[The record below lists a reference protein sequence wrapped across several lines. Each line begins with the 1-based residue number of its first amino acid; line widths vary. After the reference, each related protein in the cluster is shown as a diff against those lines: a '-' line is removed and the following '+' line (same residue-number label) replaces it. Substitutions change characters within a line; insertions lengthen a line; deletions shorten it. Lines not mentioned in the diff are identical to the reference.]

1 MKERN
6 ASIDIFRLICA
17 LMVVSIHTAPLA
29 EWGHNWRYLTVQI
42 LPRIGV
48 PFFFCTM
55 GYYYIGSLLK
65 GECKFA
71 QTMKRLLLT
80 YGLWSIIYYI
90 PDFKQV
96 LNGSVS
102 LIGFFANCLRYFLIY
117 GSREHFWFFPAVFFS
132 VVITTLFAKVGK
144 LSWLAGVSVGA
155 YILGLLGCSYYG
167 LGSQIPIISAFI
179 NFSQYDLIR
188 RIVLMG
194 FPFFMMGYFLQK
206 IDLKNISNKKVI
218 AVEGIYLT
226 TFLVEII
233 FVNKMQIQRNI
244 IITVFLY
251 LLLFNTMLLLLKNPC
266 GKYGKIARTTRDMS
280 NFIYYSHPLFM
291 IWINMIMNYCVGRN
305 ARETELFLLTVI
317 SAGSIGYFLHKGDN
331 KYLNKLFK

>member
-6 ASIDIFRLICA
+6 ASIDIFRIICA
-17 LMVVSIHTAPLA
+17 LMVVSIHTGPLS
-29 EWGHNWRYLTVQI
+29 EFGHNWWYLTAQI

-65 GECKFA
+65 GQCKFWK
-71 QTMKRLLLT
+71 TMKRLLVT

-90 PDFKQV
+90 PDAKQV

-102 LIGFFANCLRYFLIY
+102 LSGFLINCLRQFVIY

-132 VVITTLFAKVGK
+132 ITVVMLFAKIGK
-144 LSWLAGVSVGA
+144 LSWLAGLSIIA
-155 YILGLLGCSYYG
+155 YVLGLLGCSYYG
-167 LGSQIPIISAFI
+167 IGNQIPVISAFI

-206 IDLKNISNKKVI
+206 MDIKKIKNRTCLIL
-218 AVEGIYLT
+218 EGMFLLA
-226 TFLVEII
+226 FLVEIM
-233 FVNKMQIQRNI
+233 FVNIMQIQINV

-266 GKYGKIARTTRDMS
+266 GQYGKIAVVMRDLS
-280 NFIYYSHPLFM
+280 NFMYYSHPLFM
-291 IWINMIMNYCVGRN
+291 LWINAIFMQASKRTASG
-305 ARETELFLLTVI
+305 TELFILAVVTTALV
-317 SAGSIGYFLHKGDN
+317 GYVLHKVDN
-331 KYLNKLFK
+331 KYLNLLYK

>member
-17 LMVVSIHTAPLA
+17 LMVVSIHTAPLS
-29 EWGHNWRYLTVQI
+29 EFGHNWSYFTVQI

-65 GECKFA
+65 GESRFF
-71 QTMKRLLLT
+71 QTMKRLLIT
-80 YGLWSIIYYI
+80 YGVWSIIYYI

-102 LIGFFANCLRYFLIY
+102 LIEFLANCLRHFLIY
-117 GSREHFWFFPAVFFS
+117 GSREHFWFFPAAFFS
-132 VVITTLFAKVGK
+132 IIASTLFAKIGK
-144 LSWLAGVSVGA
+144 LSWLAGLSIVA
-155 YILGLLGCSYYG
+155 YIIGLLGCSYYG

-179 NFSQYDLIR
+179 NCSQYDLIR

-206 IDLKNISNKKVI
+206 IDLKNISNKKII
-218 AVEGIYLT
+218 AVEGIYLIA
-226 TFLVEII
+226 FLVEII
-233 FVNKMQIQRNI
+233 FVNKIQLQRNV
-244 IITVFLY
+244 IITIFLY
-251 LLLFNTMLLLLKNPC
+251 LLLINTMLLLLKNPC
-266 GKYGKIARTTRDMS
+266 GQYGKIASITRDMS

-291 IWINMIMNYCVGRN
+291 LWINTIMNFCVERK
-305 ARETELFLLTVI
+305 AAETELFLLTVI
-317 SAGSIGYFLHKGDN
+317 STGGIGYLLHKVDN